1 MFGQSKPD
9 VSSTNEA
16 TVIAVDVQRSVCK
29 CLTRD
34 RRPISNV
41 RWMSPS
47 SSDVSIP
54 SEGDEVQIEQRNG
67 SFYITGY
74 LPVASVGDVPM
85 PGIKG
90 AASATPDIA
99 DYSPMK
105 SNGIKGDRKNP
116 QDVRPGDRVLSN
128 KMGGIIALLRSGT
141 AILKSSSMSQIIVSK
156 LGDLVRVVSRN
167 YELFTDMD
175 ATYKVSTRGKLFSV
189 YELYRSQADSRSER
203 ATVKRFEGMAK
214 AGESIGKGY
223 ATAGAGSSAADDGS
237 YFREYLYDA
246 SNALRRTTEKFI
258 TGRVRVL
265 SQNSGGSSRMEEIR
279 AENIASIK
287 VHGGD
292 TSYYKMDE
300 TSIHLD
306 VGTNWKVDID
316 KQGIRINSNGKV
328 VIDANT
334 NGKLTVTT
342 SGDMQFNA
350 SGNVNFNAGGN
361 FNVKASTINLN

>member
-1 MFGQSKPD
+1 MLGNKKPAT
-9 VSSTNEA
+9 SSTYDA
-16 TVIAVDVQRSVCK
+16 TVVAVDVQRSVCK

-41 RWMSPS
+41 RWTSPS
-47 SSDVSIP
+47 NGTISIP
-54 SEGDEVQIEQRNG
+54 SEGDEVTIEQRSG
-67 SFYITGY
+67 GFFITSY
-74 LPVASVGDVPM
+74 LPVAAVGDIPM
-85 PGIKG
+85 PGIKS
-90 AASATPDIA
+90 ATSATPDIA
-99 DYSPMK
+99 DYSSMK
-105 SNGIKGDRKNP
+105 SNGIKGDKKNP
-116 QDVRPGDRVLSN
+116 QDIRPGDNLLTN
-128 KMGGIIALLRSGT
+128 KMGALMGILRSGT
-141 AILKSSSMSQIIVSK
+141 AIIKSSSMAQIMVTKI
-156 LGDLVRVVSRN
+156 GDLVRIVSRN

-175 ATYKVSTRGKLFSV
+175 ATYKVSTRGKLYSY

-223 ATAGAGSSAADDGS
+223 ATASAGSSPADDGS

-246 SNALRRTTEKFI
+246 ANALRRTTEKFI
-258 TGRVRVL
+258 TGRVRIL
-265 SQNSGGSSRMEEIR
+265 SQNAGGSSRMEEIR

-316 KQGIRINSNGKV
+316 KQGIRVNANGAV

-361 FNVKASTINLN
+361 FNVNAATINLN

>member
-1 MFGQSKPD
+1 MFGKPQGKTVD
-9 VSSTNEA
+9 SLEA
-16 TVIAVDVQRSVCK
+16 TVIAVDVKRGVCK
-29 CLTRD
+29 CVSRD
-34 RRPISNV
+34 RRPLMNV
-41 RWMSPS
+41 KWSSPS
-47 SSDVSIP
+47 GSDINIP
-54 SEGDEVQIEQRNG
+54 SEGDEVLLSLSNG
-67 SFYITGY
+67 VYTITQH
-74 LPVASVGDVPM
+74 LSTPVVGDVRM
-85 PGIKG
+85 PGIK
-90 AASATPDIA
+90 SSKSDTPDIA
-99 DYSPMK
+99 DYSVMK
-105 SNGIKGDRKNP
+105 SNDIKGDRKNP
-116 QDVRPGDRVLSN
+116 EDVRPGDRLWSN
-128 KMGGIIALLRSGT
+128 KMGGMMGILRSGT
-141 AILKSSSMSQIIVSK
+141 AIMKSSALSQIIVTK
-156 LGDLVRVVSRN
+156 LGDLVRIVSRN

-175 ATYKVSTRGKLFSV
+175 ATYKVSTRGKLYSL

-203 ATVKRFEGMAK
+203 ATIKRFEGMAQ
-214 AGESIGKGY
+214 AGESLGKGY
-223 ATAGAGSSAADDGS
+223 ASAGAGSSAADDGS

-246 SNALRRTTEKFI
+246 ANALRRTTEKFI

-287 VHGGD
+287 VHGGH

-316 KQGIRINSNGKV
+316 KQGIRINSNGAV

-361 FNVKASTINLN
+361 FNVNASTINLN

>member
-1 MFGQSKPD
+1 MFGQMKQTT
-9 VSSTNEA
+9 STTSEA
-16 TVIAVDVQRSVCK
+16 TVIAVDVQRGVCK

-34 RRPISNV
+34 RRPVANV
-41 RWMSPS
+41 RWLSPS
-47 SSDVSIP
+47 NADITIP
-54 SEGDEVQIEQRNG
+54 AEGDEVAIEQKNG
-67 SFYITGY
+67 AFYITGY
-74 LPVASVGDVPM
+74 LPVASVGEIPM
-85 PGIKG
+85 PGVKG
-90 AASATPDIA
+90 SASSTPDIA

-116 QDVRPGDRVLSN
+116 QDIRPGDRVMSN
-128 KMGGIIALLRSGT
+128 KMGGIMGLLRSGT
-141 AILKSSSMSQIIVSK
+141 AILKSSAMSQVIVTK

-175 ATYKVSTRGKLFSV
+175 ATYKVSTRGKLYSV
-189 YELYRSQADSRSER
+189 YELYRSQADSRNER
-203 ATVKRFEGMAK
+203 ATVKRFEGMVG
-214 AGESIGKGY
+214 AGEAIGKGY
-223 ATAGAGSSAADDGS
+223 ATAAAGGNPADDGS

-246 SNALRRTTEKFI
+246 ANALRRTTEKFI

-334 NGKLTVTT
+334 SGKLTVTT
-342 SGDMQFNA
+342 TGDMQFNA
-350 SGNVNFNAGGN
+350 TGNVNFNAGGN
-361 FNVKASTINLN
+361 FNVTASTINLN